1 MKFII
6 KYLIHSLTLYLRLPI
21 HYLYVIIYSIR
32 KVCNYTLLYKNDESL
47 SLSFNLMFHRSR
59 ERISSNSSL
68 CTTSRIKKKAY
79 TIPIHRPSSMKFTP
93 PPLLKIIA
101 IINHNDE
108 FHRVRTTEFL
118 CFPSWNLVPLSLICK
133 CIPPVRY

>member
-6 KYLIHSLTLYLRLPI
+6 KYLIHSLALYLRLPI
-21 HYLYVIIYSIR
+21 HYLYYILFNSKSLQLYFIIQKR
-32 KVCNYTLLYKNDESL
+32 WKLE
-47 SLSFNLMFHRSR
+47 SFNLMFHRSR

>member
-6 KYLIHSLTLYLRLPI
+6 KYLIIALYLHLPI
-21 HYLYVIIYSIR
+21 RYLYVYFIQFEKSAIILY
-32 KVCNYTLLYKNDESL
+32 YTKTWWKLE
-47 SLSFNLMFHRSR
+47 SFNLMFHRSR

>member
-6 KYLIHSLTLYLRLPI
+6 KYLIQLS
-21 HYLYVIIYSIR
+21 IIFTFT
-32 KVCNYTLLYKNDESL
+32 NTLLIRYILFNSKSLQLYFIIQKRWKLESF
-47 SLSFNLMFHRSR
+47 SLMFHRSR

-68 CTTSRIKKKAY
+68 CTTSRIKKKAC

-108 FHRVRTTEFL
+108 FHRVRATEFL